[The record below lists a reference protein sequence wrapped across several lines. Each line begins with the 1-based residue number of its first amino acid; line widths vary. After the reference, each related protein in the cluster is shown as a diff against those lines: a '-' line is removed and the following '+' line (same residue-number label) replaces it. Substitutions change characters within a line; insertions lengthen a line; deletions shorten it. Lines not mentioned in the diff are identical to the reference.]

1 MDNIIRFEES
11 LYCEINENELIKL
24 FNKGKSLLW
33 GIKSDYG
40 IYYKPFSKYDG
51 LGNAIINHITE
62 YNKSLVLASTYD
74 IQIEPI
80 YSYFVQL

>member
-1 MDNIIRFEES
+1 M
-11 LYCEINENELIKL
+11 
-24 FNKGKSLLW
+24 GM
-33 GIKSDYG
+33 KSDYG
-40 IYYKPFSKYDG
+40 IYYKPFSKYDE

-62 YNKSLVLASTYD
+62 YNKSLVLAIAYG